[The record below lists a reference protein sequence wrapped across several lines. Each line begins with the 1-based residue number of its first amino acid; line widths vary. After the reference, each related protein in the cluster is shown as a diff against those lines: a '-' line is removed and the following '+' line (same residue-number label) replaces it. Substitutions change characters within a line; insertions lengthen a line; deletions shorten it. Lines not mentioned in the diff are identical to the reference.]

1 MNAHWYYVKI
11 LNDNIFSING
21 WNRMHRSPTS
31 SRHNQSICRRYTIF
45 ERYWIFQ
52 AVPKLFKAV
61 QMYWQTL
68 AKYYPFKS
76 TCPKRYKIAQVGS
89 FHSKV
94 WSFRWKNKIFLLG
107 ISIFRVIV
115 ILIFQII
122 WCSKLRNCFNSI
134 GHHSTWIILVRSS
147 ALDLGTEWDNPVNIC
162 LRFRTV
168 TNSFK
173 IFQFIRRYLTR

>member
-1 MNAHWYYVKI
+1 MDETKCIV
-11 LNDNIFSING
+11 S
-21 WNRMHRSPTS
+21 TS

-52 AVPKLFKAV
+52 TIPKLFKAV
-61 QMYWQTL
+61 QMYWNTL
-68 AKYYPFKS
+68 AKYYPVES
-76 TCPKRYKIAQVGS
+76 TCPKRYKIAQLAV
-89 FHSKV
+89 FTPKFDV
-94 WSFRWKNKIFLLG
+94 FIEKIRFLG
-107 ISIFRVIV
+107 IFRLMK

-122 WCSKLRNCFNSI
+122 WCSKLSNCFSSI

-168 TNSFK
+168 TNSLK
-173 IFQFIRRYLTR
+173 VFQFIRRYLTR

>member
-1 MNAHWYYVKI
+1 MNETKCIV
-11 LNDNIFSING
+11 S
-21 WNRMHRSPTS
+21 TS

-52 AVPKLFKAV
+52 TIPKLFKAV
-61 QMYWQTL
+61 QMYWNTL
-68 AKYYPFKS
+68 AKYYPVES
-76 TCPKRYKIAQVGS
+76 TCPKRYKIAQVGCFYS
-89 FHSKV
+89 KIWEIRFFH
-94 WSFRWKNKIFLLG
+94 WKIRFLG
-107 ISIFRVIV
+107 IFRLME

-122 WCSKLRNCFNSI
+122 WCSKLSNCFSSI

-168 TNSFK
+168 TNSLK
-173 IFQFIRRYLTR
+173 VFQFIRRYLTR